1 MDSKIRQGTPHQL
14 LPGVSNRHSLKNK
27 KLGLAPIGRKS
38 KQMFSQEEVDA
49 LREGVAKHGKGRWKD
64 ILLESQHVFQDR
76 TTMDLKDKW
85 RNIERMAQKERAR
98 EEAAAEDS
106 EGGDSS

>member
-1 MDSKIRQGTPHQL
+1 M
-14 LPGVSNRHSLKNK
+14 
-27 KLGLAPIGRKS
+27 
-38 KQMFSQEEVDA
+38 
-49 LREGVAKHGKGRWKD
+49 
-64 ILLESQHVFQDR
+64 ESQHVFQDR

-98 EEAAAEDS
+98 EEAAAEES

>member
-1 MDSKIRQGTPHQL
+1 MEST
-14 LPGVSNRHSLKNK
+14 ST
-27 KLGLAPIGRKS
+27 
-38 KQMFSQEEVDA
+38 
-49 LREGVAKHGKGRWKD
+49 GKGRWKD
-64 ILLESQHVFQDR
+64 ILLESQHVFKDR

-106 EGGDSS
+106 EGGRLVVATLQQRDKTNEM